1 MALNESMC
9 EVIEVHERAM
19 KAPGGI
25 IGVCDVRDKLAE
37 EVSKTYCCKRI
48 CAQHMTWTKCV
59 SKKVWRSRE
68 HGTQAM

>member
-25 IGVCDVRDKLAE
+25 IEVCDVRDKLAE
-37 EVSKTYCCKRI
+37 EVSKSYCCK
-48 CAQHMTWTKCV
+48 
-59 SKKVWRSRE
+59 
-68 HGTQAM
+68 